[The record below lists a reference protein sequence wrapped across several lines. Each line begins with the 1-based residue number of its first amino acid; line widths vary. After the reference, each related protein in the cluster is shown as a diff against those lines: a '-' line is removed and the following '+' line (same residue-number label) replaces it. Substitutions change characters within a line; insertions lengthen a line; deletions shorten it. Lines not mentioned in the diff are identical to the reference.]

1 MGEDDSLA
9 GDLHLPLHVVF
20 LDDLGRTKTRVTF
33 QGKAQT
39 LHELWDAGM
48 LATENG
54 TPQAMAKLLD
64 EECDPNDSIAWQ
76 AGTPTDCERI
86 VITQN

>member
-1 MGEDDSLA
+1 MFWGEVDSLA
-9 GDLHLPLHVVF
+9 GGLHLPLHVGF

-48 LATENG
+48 LATEGG
-54 TPQAMAKLLD
+54 TPQAMAKLL
-64 EECDPNDSIAWQ
+64 
-76 AGTPTDCERI
+76 RRR
-86 VITQN
+86 V